1 MKINFIPKF
10 ITLLAGAIVCIIS
23 IVNDMDTTYSLEILL
38 ATLVIFYLIGS
49 IAKVLIQKVLEGNMF
64 VKQQAISSLDMPL
77 PLDENRQE
85 TEDTEQAPVQ
95 NGDVENEEE

>member
-38 ATLVIFYLIGS
+38 ATLVIFYIIGS
-49 IAKVLIQKVLEGNMF
+49 IAKVFIQKVLEGNMF
-64 VKQQAISSLDMPL
+64 VKQQAIGSLDMPL

-95 NGDVENEEE
+95 NEDVENEEE

>member
-10 ITLLAGAIVCIIS
+10 ITLLAGAIVCVIS

-38 ATLVIFYLIGS
+38 ATLVIFYIIGS

-64 VKQQAISSLDMPL
+64 VKQQAIGSLDMPL

-85 TEDTEQAPVQ
+85 AEDTEETPVKGE
-95 NGDVENEEE
+95 NAENEEE